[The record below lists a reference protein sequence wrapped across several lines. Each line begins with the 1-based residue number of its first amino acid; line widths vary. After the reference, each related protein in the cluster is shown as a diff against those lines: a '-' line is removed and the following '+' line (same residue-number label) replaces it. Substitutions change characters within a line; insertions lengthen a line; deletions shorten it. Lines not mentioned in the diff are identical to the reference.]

1 MTDQLSLFG
10 DLLSPEVDRI
20 LREFAVPVKSD
31 GVETLKTEIMCYLD
45 RIVQA
50 QRENEFLNE
59 PLARRIGEIGVL
71 LLDSYHSY
79 TKEQQS
85 FITGAVRYFLLAKDK
100 DNDLHS
106 PLGFD
111 DDAEVMKFVL
121 KSIGRE
127 NLMIDIE
134 GDY

>member
-1 MTDQLSLFG
+1 MTYQLSFFG

-20 LREFAVPVKSD
+20 LREIAIPVKPD
-31 GVETLKTEIMCYLD
+31 EVEILKTEIKHYLD

-50 QRENEFLNE
+50 QRKNEFLNE

-71 LLDSYHSY
+71 LLKSYHSY
-79 TKEQQS
+79 TKEQQALV
-85 FITGAVRYFLLAKDK
+85 TGAVRYFVLAKDK

-111 DDAEVMKFVL
+111 DDAEVMNFVL

-127 NLMIDIE
+127 DLIIDIE